1 MKCYIFRI
9 ESVDLGPKVWG
20 REAKDLFENKVVYR
34 GGRNL
39 EIIILYGLIAFA
51 LLLLPKYLRFRGS
64 NYQAASGNNFINT
77 VFDRGNF
84 GEFLTFSYL
93 EKLGENHKLMTN
105 LYIPKDDGMT
115 TEIDLIMISHTGI
128 YVFESKNYSGW
139 IFGDENNKNWTQTLK
154 NKQKNKFFNPVW
166 QNKGHID
173 ALKSVLGLEGKF
185 FKSYIIF
192 SERSVLKKISL
203 TSLDVKVIKRNALLK
218 TIKIDLG
225 NSLRQLTDQ
234 QINDIYFTLS
244 KYTLA
249 DFQTRK
255 DHIEAIKL
263 RRY

>member
-1 MKCYIFRI
+1 M
-9 ESVDLGPKVWG
+9 ETL
-20 REAKDLFENKVVYR
+20 
-34 GGRNL
+34 
-39 EIIILYGLIAFA
+39 ILYGLIAFA
-51 LLLLPKYLRFRGS
+51 LILLPKYIRFRGS

-93 EKLGENHKLMTN
+93 EKLGDNHKLMTN

-115 TEIDLIMISHTGI
+115 TEIDLLMISHTGI

-166 QNKGHID
+166 QNKGHIG
-173 ALKSVLGLEGKF
+173 ALKSVLGLEEKF

-203 TSLDVKVIKRNALLK
+203 TSPDVKVIKRNALLK

-263 RRY
+263 RRF